1 MAVTPIL
8 QEEALTAKKLAAKT
22 QAPLTAVPLALPPIP
37 TVSPSPPAPVVGLTT
52 TSPFQSQASPQ
63 PILKQELPAPT
74 SLPPPPPEI
83 KVPAPTNTAEEQAA
97 AGRALGGLASPLT
110 MGGWS
115 TLQPAAPGGLESS
128 LTTAAAPLPAP
139 VLKPPAMTTAPT
151 TVPYANIPSAT
162 PGTALSPVPVAPPP
176 PIPASNYGIP
186 MPLPSGAP
194 MDNAPLVGLQFPSFG
209 CPPAPPLKADPTMGL
224 PSVPPPTGG
233 AGLRS
238 QTVLPT
244 TDPRLTGTQA
254 AVDQATLALRG
265 AQLPGYTPV
274 SPYDQSTASAAAL
287 LGQAQGQIGQAVA
300 PRSAPLAP
308 ANYGATQA
316 LYGQAAQQVGQ
327 AQAAPVAAPAPVN
340 YGASQALLTQA
351 AGQIPGATI
360 TPRSAPAPANY
371 GASQALLN
379 QAAGQ
384 VGGAQINQIAAPAPA
399 NYGASQALLNQAA
412 SQLQGATMA
421 RQGSLAPADYSQAYN
436 LLAQSQRALPAGGY
450 SPSAEADRARAITM
464 ANLEALQGAPN
475 RADLAAQ
482 ALGLFDERSA
492 PYLQQRYQQVG
503 QQAAALG
510 RIGAGMTTKQ
520 LTDVL
525 TQQDQQRSLLQ
536 RDLALQ
542 AAGQSMADRLNQLQ
556 AAQGV
561 GGQFRAEDLGQ
572 ANFLSNEALARAQML
587 GG

>member
-83 KVPAPTNTAEEQAA
+83 KVPAPTNTAEQQAA

-194 MDNAPLVGLQFPSFG
+194 MDNAPLVGLQVPSFG
-209 CPPAPPLKADPTMGL
+209 LPPAPPLKADPTMGL

-360 TPRSAPAPANY
+360 IPRS
-371 GASQALLN
+371 
-379 QAAGQ
+379 
-384 VGGAQINQIAAPAPA
+384 APAPA

-421 RQGSLAPADYSQAYN
+421 RQGSPAPADYSQAYN

-510 RIGAGMTTKQ
+510 RIGAGMTTNQ

-572 ANFLSNEALARAQML
+572 AS
-587 GG
+587 